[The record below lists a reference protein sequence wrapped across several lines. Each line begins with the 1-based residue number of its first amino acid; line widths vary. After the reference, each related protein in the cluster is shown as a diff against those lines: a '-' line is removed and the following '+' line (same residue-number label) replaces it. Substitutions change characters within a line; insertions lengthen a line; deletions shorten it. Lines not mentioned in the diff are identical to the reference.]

1 MRTLSSSTTRG
12 GVHRLTYTSPCQSPL
27 SVFSYFTA
35 FLRVCTSNLSDFSQ
49 SPAINNF
56 GPNLT
61 LIFIPGTM
69 DCPEPE
75 RAQEINTKQFS
86 VEVTQEDDTATS
98 SQENNLFDCGE
109 SVVHNQHE
117 VLSPEH

>member
-1 MRTLSSSTTRG
+1 
-12 GVHRLTYTSPCQSPL
+12 
-27 SVFSYFTA
+27 
-35 FLRVCTSNLSDFSQ
+35 
-49 SPAINNF
+49 
-56 GPNLT
+56 
-61 LIFIPGTM
+61 M

-117 VLSPEH
+117 VYKVLNTEYC

>member
-12 GVHRLTYTSPCQSPL
+12 GVPRLTYTSPCQSPL
-27 SVFSYFTA
+27 SVFSYFIA

-86 VEVTQEDDTATS
+86 VEVTQDDTATS
-98 SQENNLFDCGE
+98 SQESNLFDCGE
-109 SVVHNQHE
+109 SVVHNQNE
-117 VLSPEH
+117 VMNPEH

>member
-1 MRTLSSSTTRG
+1 
-12 GVHRLTYTSPCQSPL
+12 
-27 SVFSYFTA
+27 
-35 FLRVCTSNLSDFSQ
+35 
-49 SPAINNF
+49 
-56 GPNLT
+56 
-61 LIFIPGTM
+61 M

-117 VLSPEH
+117 VLSKEH